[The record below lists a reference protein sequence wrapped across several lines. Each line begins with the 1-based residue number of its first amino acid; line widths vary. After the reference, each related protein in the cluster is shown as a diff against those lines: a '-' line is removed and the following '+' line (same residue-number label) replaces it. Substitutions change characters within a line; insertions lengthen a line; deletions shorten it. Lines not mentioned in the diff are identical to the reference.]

1 MYGARPRRFI
11 DYAIRIHGSPLLLCA
26 PRMLPAAR
34 IVPKYRFII
43 SRVSTREKELRQN
56 QQMTSNDCPSSVCFA
71 DTFPQGGR
79 QGTTMPQRVSLPLTT
94 FSYHS
99 TRKKDFTERFFA
111 KRSGERFKRGVRRSR
126 TARKVCSAAT
136 TSVQKEIREP
146 AIKPVAKGV
155 TALCLLRLN
164 LPLARLLR
172 KSETVRAKMLPLAR
186 CREKPNAEPK
196 ANVGFL

>member
-1 MYGARPRRFI
+1 MRAAGGSRGAHRSEISFHNFPRQ
-11 DYAIRIHGSPLLLCA
+11 YTEKSKPAINHVREQNHAFALRYSICAYLRLRRKSECGAAILLRL
-26 PRMLPAAR
+26 RR
-34 IVPKYRFII
+34 
-43 SRVSTREKELRQN
+43 REKN
-56 QQMTSNDCPSSVCFA
+56 QMQSVSEHWVF
-71 DTFPQGGR
+71 
-79 QGTTMPQRVSLPLTT
+79 LPLTT
-94 FSYHS
+94 LSYRS
-99 TRKKDFTERFFA
+99 TRKKDFAERFFA

-126 TARKVCSAAT
+126 TARKVRSAAT
-136 TSVQKEIREP
+136 MSVQKEIREP

-196 ANVGFL
+196 ANVGFF